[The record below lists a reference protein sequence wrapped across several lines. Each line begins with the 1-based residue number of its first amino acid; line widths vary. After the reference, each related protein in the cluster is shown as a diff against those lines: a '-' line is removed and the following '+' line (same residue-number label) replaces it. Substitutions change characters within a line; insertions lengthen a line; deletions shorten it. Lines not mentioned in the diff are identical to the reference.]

1 MEQKWLEN
9 AKVGNLN
16 DMKEIFQRLRNIG
29 LLQEVKNFK
38 DSDDATAL
46 FTHGDT
52 TENEHLDICQF
63 LVRGDL
69 VDVNSRNV
77 IGCNALH
84 WAAINNQPEIA
95 KLLLEETSIDVNEQD
110 NDGVTALHWAVL
122 GNSPEVTRILL
133 KYKPILLRDNAN
145 DTALDIARK
154 GENEEIFQILK
165 THFNM

>member
-95 KLLLEETSIDVNEQD
+95 KWLLEETNIDLNAQN
-110 NDGVTALHWAVL
+110 NDGVTALHSAASWNKL
-122 GNSPEVTRILL
+122 EVTRILL
-133 KYKPILLRDNAN
+133 QYKPRLLKDEENC
-145 DTALDIARK
+145 TALDYASMLK
-154 GENEEIFQILK
+154 DEEIIQLLQ
-165 THFNM
+165 THYNM